1 MVLTKEEQE
10 IVYFYRTGSTT
21 KELAEVYDYR
31 PYWIKKLLAA
41 EPEFARIGYVFRSLP
56 SR

>member
-1 MVLTKEEQE
+1 MVLTKDELD
-10 IVYFYRTGSTT
+10 IVYFYRTGSTA
-21 KELAEVYDYR
+21 KEIAEAYECR
-31 PYWIKKLLAA
+31 PYWIKKVLAA